1 MNRYTA
7 IRRGAVRVAMAGSM
21 LLGASLAVH
30 AQAVLKRSLAS
41 AAAKRAVAA
50 CEALALEKGWKETI
64 AVLDEAGNQLAFL
77 KMDGAAL
84 NTIDFALGKA
94 RTALRIDAP
103 STDLLDRLAKG
114 QSQVLAWGLL
124 PGKGGLPI
132 RLAGETI
139 GAIGVSGSGS
149 DNDEICARAGLEAAV
164 KSQ

>member
-1 MNRYTA
+1 MHRQTA
-7 IRRGAVRVAMAGSM
+7 RWRLLLQRVF
-21 LLGASLAVH
+21 
-30 AQAVLKRSLAS
+30 AVLGVAAVALAAAQSVVKHSLSS
-41 AAAKRAVAA
+41 AAAKKAVAA
-50 CEALALEKGWKETI
+50 CEALALRNGWTETI
-64 AVLDEAGNQLAFL
+64 AVVDEAGNQLNFL

-94 RTALRIDAP
+94 RTALRVQAP

-132 RLAGETI
+132 QVGGETI

-149 DNDEICARAGLEAAV
+149 DSDELCARAGVEAAL
-164 KSQ
+164 KAP